1 MPSLHA
7 TFGDQIRSTPL
18 KPSRVIP
25 LLVVCA
31 VCAIVFTCAGGFIV
45 YTNTQHLISARN
57 WLDHSNS
64 VLTSLQTEAQRLDR
78 VGYEIQL
85 YEATGDAAEKLA
97 AQTAAVSLHAGVLNL
112 ESLLN
117 DNASQMRHLQD
128 LDTQVRNLT
137 KAIDGFERPGVV
149 PERQIQ
155 DCRRSINTVQEEERG
170 LLRQRSDES
179 QNSRDRSLLSGA
191 GYLGFSL
198 FVVIVLFAFLLRDAV
213 RRRSF
218 ERRISLANDQL
229 EATIEEL
236 ERRGAEAILLKNAR
250 DELQL
255 CVTAKEA
262 QGCAVRHFRE
272 LVPGSSGATLII
284 NNSRSMLEVAATW
297 NDPSALSD
305 AFDMDA
311 CCGLR
316 AGRLRWRRPGQSEL
330 HCSHF
335 AGSGPENYVCIP
347 LAAQGDTL
355 GFVYLSF
362 PSKEIAD
369 LADGRMQ
376 LVQEMVELASM
387 AIAGLNLR
395 AKLESQSIRDG
406 LTSLFNR
413 HFMEIA
419 LEREVQRAV
428 RRHTSLA
435 VLMLDVD
442 HFKAFNDTFGH
453 EAGDVVLRKV
463 AECFQQSVRSEDV
476 VCRYGGEEFVILLPE
491 ITEELALAKANTIR
505 HNVNRLRMKFK
516 AEVLRPVS
524 VSIGLA
530 MYPAPARD
538 ATDLLRMADHALY
551 DAKRGGRDRVVVAR
565 ESFSDHGDK
574 RLSAVLS
581 QVSEASESSPVV
593 V

>member
-1 MPSLHA
+1 MAFSKA
-7 TFGDQIRSTPL
+7 TSDDRVSVAL
-18 KPSRVIP
+18 KPTRVVP
-25 LLVVCA
+25 LLACA
-31 VCAIVFTCAGGFIV
+31 ACAIVFTCAGGFVV
-45 YTNTQHLISARN
+45 YTNTQHLIETRN
-57 WLDHSNS
+57 WQDQSHSI
-64 VLTSLQTEAQRLDR
+64 LTSLQTESQRLDR
-78 VGYEIQL
+78 VDYEMQL
-85 YEATGDAAEKLA
+85 FEATGDAAEKRG
-97 AQTAAVSLHAGVLNL
+97 AQSAAVAMHAGVLNL
-112 ESLLN
+112 ESLLK
-117 DNASQMRHLQD
+117 DNPSQIRNVQELDARVQD
-128 LDTQVRNLT
+128 LYQAL
-137 KAIDGFERPGVV
+137 DGVGRPGML

-155 DCRRSINTVQEEERG
+155 DCRRIINAVQEEERG

-198 FVVIVLFAFLLRDAV
+198 FVVIVLFAFLLRDAI

-218 ERRISLANDQL
+218 EKRISIANDQL

-236 ERRGAEAILLKNAR
+236 ERRGTEAILLKDAR

-262 QGCAVRHFRE
+262 QECAVRHFRE

-297 NDPSALSD
+297 NDPSSLSD

-316 AGRLRWRRPGQSEL
+316 AGRPRWRRPGQSEI
-330 HCSHF
+330 HCNHF
-335 AGSGPENYVCIP
+335 AGVPPENYVCIP

-355 GFVYLSF
+355 GFVYLSC
-362 PSKEIAD
+362 PTNEIAD
-369 LADGRMQ
+369 LAIGRMQ

-463 AECFQQSVRSEDV
+463 AECFQQTVRSEDV
-476 VCRYGGEEFVILLPE
+476 VCRYGGEEFVIILPE
-491 ITEELALAKANTIR
+491 ISEELALAKANTIR
-505 HNVNRLRMKFK
+505 RNVSNLRMKFK
-516 AEVLRPVS
+516 AEALRPVS

-538 ATDLLRMADHALY
+538 AADLLRMADHALY
-551 DAKRGGRDRVVVAR
+551 DAKRGGRDRVMTAG
-565 ESFSDHGDK
+565 EPITSQG
-574 RLSAVLS
+574 S
-581 QVSEASESSPVV
+581 QVDKARSAPLSLV
-593 V
+593 

>member
-1 MPSLHA
+1 MASLNVA
-7 TFGDQIRSTPL
+7 SGDQIPGTPL

-25 LLVVCA
+25 LLVICA
-31 VCAIVFTCAGGFIV
+31 VCVILFTCAGGFIV
-45 YTNTQHLISARN
+45 YSNTQHLISTRN
-57 WLDHSNS
+57 WLDHSHS
-64 VLTSLQTEAQRLDR
+64 VMTSLQTEAQRLDR

-85 YEATGDAAEKLA
+85 YEATGDEADKLA
-97 AQTAAVSLHAGVLNL
+97 AQTAAVSLHAGALNL
-112 ESLLN
+112 ESLQN
-117 DNASQMRHLQD
+117 DNPSQMRHLQELDSEVRD
-128 LDTQVRNLT
+128 LNQ
-137 KAIDGFERPGVV
+137 AIDGFERPGVV
-149 PERQIQ
+149 PERLIQ
-155 DCRRSINTVQEEERG
+155 DCRRTINAEQEEERG

-179 QNSRDRSLLSGA
+179 QSSRDRSLLSGA

-198 FVVIVLFAFLLRDAV
+198 FVVIALFAFLLRDAV
-213 RRRSF
+213 RRGSF
-218 ERRISLANDQL
+218 ERRISHANDQL
-229 EATIEEL
+229 ETTIEEL
-236 ERRGAEAILLKNAR
+236 ERRGAEAILLKDAR

-262 QGCAVRHFRE
+262 QECAVRHFRE
-272 LVPGSSGATLII
+272 LVPGSRGATLII

-316 AGRLRWRRPGQSEL
+316 AGRLRWRKPGQSEL
-330 HCSHF
+330 NCSHF
-335 AGSGPENYVCIP
+335 IGPAPDNYVCIP

-355 GFVYLSF
+355 GFVFLSF
-362 PSKEIAD
+362 PTKEIAD
-369 LADGRMQ
+369 LASGRMQ

-442 HFKAFNDTFGH
+442 YFKVFNDTFGH
-453 EAGDVVLRKV
+453 EAGDVVLRRI
-463 AECFQQSVRSEDV
+463 AECFQQTVRSEDV

-491 ITEELALAKANTIR
+491 ISEELALAKANTIR
-505 HNVNRLRMKFK
+505 QNVSGLRMRLK
-516 AEVLRPVS
+516 EETLRSVS

-530 MYPAPARD
+530 MYPSQARD

-551 DAKRGGRDRVVVAR
+551 EAKRGGRDRVVVAR
-565 ESFSDHGDK
+565 GAFNNSIDEEILTPNQF
-574 RLSAVLS
+574 
-581 QVSEASESSPVV
+581 
-593 V
+593 